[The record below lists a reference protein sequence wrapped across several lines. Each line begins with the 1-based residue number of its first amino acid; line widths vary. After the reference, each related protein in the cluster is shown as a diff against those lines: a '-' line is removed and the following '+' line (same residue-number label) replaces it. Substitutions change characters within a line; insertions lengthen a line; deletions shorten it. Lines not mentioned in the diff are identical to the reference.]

1 MKAIVNKLLLVAGRF
16 MLEMHLKRPGF
27 THSAYG
33 PLTKN
38 KARTKN
44 LKKQEY
50 IYQNKLDK
58 ASFQRDMAFGDFK
71 DFNRRSTADK
81 VLCDKAFNI
90 AGNLKYDGY
99 QRGLASMI

>member
-1 MKAIVNKLLLVAGRF
+1 MNVIINKLLLVAGRF
-16 MLEMHLKRPGF
+16 MLEMHLKQPRF

-38 KARTKN
+38 KARRKN

-58 ASFQRDMAFGDFK
+58 ASFQHDMAFGDFK

-81 VLCDKAFNI
+81 SI
-90 AGNLKYDGY
+90 I
-99 QRGLASMI
+99 Q

>member
-1 MKAIVNKLLLVAGRF
+1 MNAIVNKLLLVAGRF

-33 PLTKN
+33 PL
-38 KARTKN
+38 TKN

-99 QRGLASMI
+99 QRGLASMT